1 MNMPITSKKQSQ
13 AKQDWLAKNSKVYG
27 VRVMNNENEKDLWDF
42 LRTQEAPAT
51 TIKIALREYMK
62 NHKLEVKH
70 PMTDFEMFCKE
81 LNVEIE
87 TDKNGLYCGMAKALA
102 EMVNEVI
109 LSDEESLR
117 SAGWEVQKE
126 IVKKKF
132 FSVFPYM
139 ESKEET

>member
-62 NHKLEVKH
+62 NHKLEVKQ

-87 TDKNGLYCGMAKALA
+87 TDKDGLYCGMAKALA

-117 SAGWEVQKE
+117 NADWETQKE

-139 ESKEET
+139 ESKEKT